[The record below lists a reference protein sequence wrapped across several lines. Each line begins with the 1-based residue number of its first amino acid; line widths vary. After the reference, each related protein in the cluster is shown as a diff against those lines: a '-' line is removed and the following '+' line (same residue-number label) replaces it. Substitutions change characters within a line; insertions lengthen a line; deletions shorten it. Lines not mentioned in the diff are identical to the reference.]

1 MHNTPKVP
9 ALLLLLSLSILQG
22 YAQNAAKQK
31 ANTAK
36 ANEAIY
42 DANQLY
48 QQRQYQ
54 PSLDKYNEALKA
66 APASYAGNYNAGN
79 AQYQL
84 GHYDTARKH
93 FQQGLQSAPSK
104 NEKAQSYHNI
114 GNTYMQQKKW
124 QEAVDAYKNSLRQN
138 PADMETKYNLAY
150 AQKMLKK
157 QGGGGKNKDK
167 NKKDQQQKQDKQQQN
182 KNQQN
187 KRDQQDQQQ
196 DQNQPEEQQP
206 KQMQSNISKQ
216 QAEKIL
222 NALRQEEKKLQE
234 DKKTKERGVPA
245 KLDKDW

>member
-1 MHNTPKVP
+1 MHNTTKVP
-9 ALLLLLSLSILQG
+9 VIILMLLSLNTLKG
-22 YAQNAAKQK
+22 YAQNTAARK

-48 QQRQYQ
+48 QQQQYQ
-54 PSLDKYNEALKA
+54 SSLDKYNEALKT

-79 AQYQL
+79 AQYNL
-84 GHYDTARKH
+84 SHYDTARKH
-93 FQQGLQSAPSK
+93 FQQSLQSAQSK

-124 QEAVDAYKNSLRQN
+124 QEAIDAYKNSLRQN
-138 PADMETKYNLAY
+138 PGDMETKYNLAY

-157 QGGGGKNKDK
+157 QGGGGKDK
-167 NKKDQQQKQDKQQQN
+167 NKKEQKQDKQNQNQNQQQQQN
-182 KNQQN
+182 QQQNQNQQ
-187 KRDQQDQQQ
+187 QQEQ
-196 DQNQPEEQQP
+196 QQP

-234 DKKTKERGVPA
+234 DKNTKERGVPA